1 MAGKRRAE
9 EGQRWT
15 AKLKARKA
23 AKDAE
28 EKGET
33 YNPTPESAEVRMQ
46 AVAAAAQG
54 YLQVGSLMQLAIG
67 CNQFWSLTQ
76 FYSVDFSQ
84 SRIGVKS
91 WFFDKCTIKVC
102 VSCI

>member
-1 MAGKRRAE
+1 LAGKRRAE

-33 YNPTPESAEVRMQ
+33 YNPPESAEVRMQ

-54 YLQVGSLMQLAIG
+54 YLQGAYHSLFNPNPQ
-67 CNQFWSLTQ
+67 
-76 FYSVDFSQ
+76 
-84 SRIGVKS
+84 
-91 WFFDKCTIKVC
+91 
-102 VSCI
+102 